1 MTVADLIWKLLYYP
15 YDMEV
20 NVCVRPRVEPATSV
34 GTSINIDTNKASV
47 VIYGDKPYNISKEVA
62 AVENYKA

>member
-20 NVCVRPRVEPATSV
+20 KVCVRPRVEPAASV
-34 GTSINIDTNKASV
+34 DTSID
-47 VIYGDKPYNISKEVA
+47 ISRYLWRQA
-62 AVENYKA
+62 IQYF